1 MAKYYGKIGFCVT
14 AESAPGVWVEDEI
27 EERNY
32 YGELTRNTRRLQ
44 GREYLNDGV
53 NISNQI
59 SILADPYVTANFHT
73 MRYAEYMGVKWK
85 VTDVEVQY
93 PRLVLTL
100 GGEYNGGNQT

>member
-14 AESAPGVWVEDEI
+14 DESAPGVWAEDTI

-53 NISNQI
+53 NVSNQI
-59 SILADPYVTANFHT
+59 SILADPYATANFHT

>member
-14 AESAPGVWVEDEI
+14 AESAPGVWAEDEI

-53 NISNQI
+53 DISNQI